1 MELDVDIRAMT
12 SDDFDAAIAVAR
24 KLTAWFND
32 VGIEQITL
40 AVPSHRGAVAEVDGE
55 IVGFITWLIHEEGI
69 GELTWMAVGEHH
81 HRHGIGRRLL
91 EFAEEDLRASGA
103 GELRV
108 DTLGDSVDYEPYER
122 TRAFYRGSGFRDLK
136 SVMTDDPGM
145 PESLT
150 LHKRL

>member
-81 HRHGIGRRLL
+81 HRRAPR
-91 EFAEEDLRASGA
+91 ERASCESTPSATPSTTSPTNAPGRSIAGA
-103 GELRV
+103 G
-108 DTLGDSVDYEPYER
+108 SAIS
-122 TRAFYRGSGFRDLK
+122 RAS
-136 SVMTDDPGM
+136 
-145 PESLT
+145 
-150 LHKRL
+150 